1 MMKKILIFAVVLSL
15 LAPAAALA
23 DTEFSLGGF
32 IKLDSYWDST
42 QNGKNMNGVPARNN
56 DTAYH
61 HGNLRFTAQGS
72 RINFTI
78 KGPEVLGAKLTG
90 FIEMDFDSCTDVGSI
105 SNSPGSQ
112 SASNNYVPRMRH
124 AMFRLNWPG
133 ETELMFGQYWS
144 MFCDWFIESAEDG
157 PFQLTGTPTARIP
170 QIRFTQGF
178 LGDWHAAGLVG
189 LANGYGEFS
198 YSSNANTSVGAAT
211 NPYNTSTT
219 PGADA
224 EVPQIQGQLKY
235 AHDWWGQAAYY
246 GHPTPFT
253 ASVTAGWQ
261 RYVQRNGSVTVG
273 TLDAPNVS
281 SNNLNGTPIAAY
293 MPHTYFSPWMVQ
305 GALFIPVI
313 PTHSANLAG
322 TAHLL
327 IQPWVG
333 QGVNQF
339 GMTGDSTG
347 VFKLAGGT
355 SIKNA
360 LVDEE
365 LVKRWGGLVE
375 GQYWFTNQWFINAAY
390 GYTGVFGIDQ
400 SNINVPGVGTVQQY
414 AYNQPFS
421 QMRSIQQVDATLW
434 YRPIAALKFGLQ
446 YSYVHTQF
454 LEDAYPGIGGNPAS
468 FATSGSLTNKAD
480 EHRVEFVGFFYF

>member
-1 MMKKILIFAVVLSL
+1 MKKILIFAVVLCL
-15 LAPAAALA
+15 LAPAAAFA

-42 QNGKNMNGVPARNN
+42 QAGKNMNGVIARNN
-56 DTAYH
+56 DTEFH

-78 KGPEVLGAKLTG
+78 KGPEVLGAKLSG
-90 FIEMDFDSCTDVGSI
+90 FIEMDFDSCTDVGSV
-105 SNSPGSQ
+105 SYSTGTQ

-189 LANGYGEFS
+189 MANGYEEFYGS
-198 YSSNANTSVGAAT
+198 TSANIAAGTAT
-211 NPYNTSTT
+211 NPYSTSTT
-219 PGADA
+219 PGVDA
-224 EVPQIQGQLKY
+224 ETPQIQGQLKY

-261 RYVQRNGSVTVG
+261 RYVQRNGTIAVG
-273 TLDAPNVS
+273 TLDQAPS
-281 SNNLNGTPIAAY
+281 TATGTPITAY

-305 GALFIPVI
+305 GSLFIPVI

-327 IQPWVG
+327 IQPWIG

-355 SIKNA
+355 SKNYA
-360 LVDEE
+360 LADEE
-365 LVKRWGGLVE
+365 LLKRWGGLVE

-390 GYTGVFGIDQ
+390 GVTAAMGIDQ
-400 SNINVPGVGTVQQY
+400 SNTSIPGIGTVQQY
-414 AYNQPFS
+414 SYNQPYN
-421 QMRSIQQVDATLW
+421 QMRTIQQVDATLW

-446 YSYVHTQF
+446 YSYLHAQF
-454 LEDAYPGIGGNPAS
+454 LADAYPGTGGTFSSTSP
-468 FATSGSLTNKAD
+468 TSGSLSNKAD